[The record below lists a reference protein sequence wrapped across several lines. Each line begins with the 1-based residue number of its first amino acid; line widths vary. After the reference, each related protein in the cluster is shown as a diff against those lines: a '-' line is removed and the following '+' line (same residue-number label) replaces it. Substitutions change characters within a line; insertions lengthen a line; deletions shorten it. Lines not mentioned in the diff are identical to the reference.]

1 MEMQYGCYTENY
13 QLLKPDDKDF
23 YDVNHI
29 NSNMDIVDEELNK
42 LNQKTI
48 QLDETVVDISGL
60 IGETENTG
68 IETNVYGI
76 TEYLMLALVMLST
89 VLLIVT
95 LVLIISAFAKSTK
108 EAGTYI
114 TPLMIVVMLVGL
126 SGMFTDGAKTELF
139 YYLIPIYNSV
149 QSMTGIFSFDILP
162 SGMAASVASNIVYTG
177 IGVFILTRMFNNE
190 KIMFNK

>member
-13 QLLKPDDKDF
+13 RLLKPDDKDF

-68 IETNVYGI
+68 GTVTEGTVMAKLNALLDKFTSGGVGI
-76 TEYLMLALVMLST
+76 KKVQRGTFQEKPAGGSTEND
-89 VLLIVT
+89 VT
-95 LVLIISAFAKSTK
+95 ITISAVNPEKTFVILRGGAASGY
-108 EAGTYI
+108 ASS
-114 TPLMIVVMLVGL
+114 PSVVMGYLKSL
-126 SGMFTDGAKTELF
+126 SATSFTYGGARGSVTVSPAMINYEVVEF
-139 YYLIPIYNSV
+139 Y
-149 QSMTGIFSFDILP
+149 
-162 SGMAASVASNIVYTG
+162 
-177 IGVFILTRMFNNE
+177 
-190 KIMFNK
+190 

>member
-1 MEMQYGCYTENY
+1 MDKERRIYMEMQYGCYTENY

-68 IETNVYGI
+68 GTVTEGTVMAKLNALLDKFTSGGVGI
-76 TEYLMLALVMLST
+76 KKVQRGTFQEKPVGGSAENDIT
-89 VLLIVT
+89 IT
-95 LVLIISAFAKSTK
+95 ISEVNPEKTFVILRGGATSGYASS
-108 EAGTYI
+108 
-114 TPLMIVVMLVGL
+114 PSVVMGYLKRL
-126 SGMFTDGAKTELF
+126 TATSFTFAGARGSVTVSPSMISYEIVEF
-139 YYLIPIYNSV
+139 Y
-149 QSMTGIFSFDILP
+149 
-162 SGMAASVASNIVYTG
+162 
-177 IGVFILTRMFNNE
+177 
-190 KIMFNK
+190 